1 MIRNKSY
8 LLAFSFAVSRLY
20 QLSSLDIAE
29 RVIYWLFPLLK
40 GSLEVFFTL
49 SYTVYVISF
58 VVLLN
63 ARTHDR

>member
-29 RVIYWLFPLLK
+29 RLFI
-40 GSLEVFFTL
+40 GFSL
-49 SYTVYVISF
+49 Y
-58 VVLLN
+58 
-63 ARTHDR
+63 